1 MARKK
6 QLNRKRRQKIEKRK
20 QQKQKNKKVFRE
32 VLEWFAVKGQ
42 LFTKNQFH
50 GNTKWTAEH
59 LVAQALIWSWQDAKN
74 VTDAFTQTLEAC
86 QELSM
91 NVAMTYT
98 SFMNALDAHADV
110 LSDRL
115 RERFQ
120 ELAEEIAGQFWRH
133 YGWVLMGFDG
143 SRATTPRTVS
153 NEKAFCAPNYGK
165 SNSAKYRKRMTKGMR
180 RKQNEKNKPQP
191 QAPQTWITMMWHMK
205 LRLPWTWRLGPSNSS
220 ERGHVREMLNEEDF
234 PENTLFC
241 GDAGFV
247 GYPLWND
254 IISAG
259 GDFLIRV
266 GANVK
271 LLSEIA
277 DIKKCGGGI
286 VLCWPKDKMK
296 SGAKPLRLRLVQVK
310 VGKTKMWLLTSVLDP
325 KKLPKRKMAKIYE
338 MRWGIE
344 IEFRGLKQT
353 IDKHSLRCRNSD
365 RVLVEL
371 DWSIRAMA
379 VAELIALREQI
390 PGQEKE
396 SKQELKKNSDAY
408 DPKDRSLANTIRALR
423 HCMRNLNKYSLLSN
437 GLLNQLS
444 QATVQKYNNHTDKRA
459 RYRPKNPDKKPLGD
473 PDVRKMSLDERRKLR
488 EIDHNVAA

>member
-6 QLNRKRRQKIEKRK
+6 RLNRNRRKHVEQRK
-20 QQKQKNKKVFRE
+20 NQKQKNKTVFRE
-32 VLEWFAVKGQ
+32 VLDWFAVKGE

-50 GNTKWTAEH
+50 GNTKWTPEH
-59 LVAQALIWSWQDAKN
+59 LVVEALIWSWQEAKN
-74 VTDAFTQTLEAC
+74 VTDAFTQTLEIC
-86 QELSM
+86 KELSM

-98 SFMNALDAHADV
+98 SFMNALDVYADIF
-110 LSDRL
+110 SDHL
-115 RERFQ
+115 RERHQ
-120 ELAEEIAGQFWRH
+120 ELAEQIAGRFWRRS
-133 YGWVLMGFDG
+133 GWVLMVFDG

-165 SNSAKYRKRMTKGMR
+165 SHSAKYRKRKTKGMR

-191 QAPQTWITMMWHMK
+191 QTPQTWITMMWHMS

-220 ERGHVREMLNEEDF
+220 ERSHVREILEEEIF

-254 IISAG
+254 IINAG
-259 GDFLIRV
+259 RDFLVRV

-271 LLSEIA
+271 LLSDIA
-277 DIKKCGGGI
+277 DIKKRGGGI
-286 VLCWPKDKMK
+286 VLCWPKDKMN

-310 VGKTKMWLLTSVLDP
+310 IGKTTMWLLTSVLDP
-325 KKLPKRKMAKIYE
+325 KTLSKKMMVTFYK

-353 IDKHSLRCRNSD
+353 IDKHTLRCRKSD

-390 PGQEKE
+390 PQE
-396 SKQELKKNSDAY
+396 QEQEQEPDAY

-423 HCMRNLNKYSLLSN
+423 HCMRNLNKYPLPSD
-437 GLLNQLS
+437 GLLHQLS
-444 QATVQKYNNHTDKRA
+444 RAIVQKYDNHTDKKA

-473 PDVRKMSLDERRKLR
+473 PDVRKMSLDERRKLH
-488 EIDHNVAA
+488 EINQELAV